1 MKLPILQYGDP
12 MLRAKGKGIDQIDD
26 RIRELAAN
34 MLETMEAANGVGL
47 AAQQVGEA
55 LQLTVL
61 DISRVEDRPS
71 TMKLNGQDVD
81 PQTAMPL
88 VLINPEIEF
97 GDVVYGPLHDIVGG
111 GLAREL
117 CFTGRVV
124 EAREA
129 KALGLVSSVVPV
141 DELASEVAR
150 FTALIG
156 RAPRDVLLRTKAKA
170 IRRAAVVRDKT
181 LDL

>member
-1 MKLPILQYGDP
+1 M
-12 MLRAKGKGIDQIDD
+12 
-26 RIRELAAN
+26 
-34 MLETMEAANGVGL
+34 
-47 AAQQVGEA
+47 
-55 LQLTVL
+55 
-61 DISRVEDRPS
+61 
-71 TMKLNGQDVD
+71 
-81 PQTAMPL
+81 
-88 VLINPEIEF
+88 
-97 GDVVYGPLHDIVGG
+97 
-111 GLAREL
+111 AREL

-141 DELASEVAR
+141 DELASEVTR